1 MRRHSR
7 IFVRSASLATL
18 LSLGVLAWICAPAV
32 GAQQPAQE
40 AAPAAQAP
48 PSSQTPTPGR
58 GRGPIPVD
66 PRVQIRMHHFADT
79 NEDIPYALFVSSKV
93 KRDKKAP
100 LIVTLHGLGG
110 THTTMMRPVALDL
123 AEAGGYILLAPMG
136 YNPRGWY
143 GIPAGQR
150 RGGPPPNAAPPLD
163 SARGAVSDSRTANP
177 NGPPAPSADGAPA
190 RGRQGPPRGALA
202 NVNDPPNLRELSE
215 KDTLEVLELIRKE
228 YKIDDKRTYLMGHSM
243 GGAGTYYLAVKYP
256 EKWAAIAVLAPA
268 AFSLDPNSLS
278 KIPKMPVMVVHG
290 DMDTAVPVSL
300 SRTWVETMKSLKMP
314 HEYIEVPGG
323 DHGSVI
329 TSHQREVFA
338 FFAKHSR

>member
-1 MRRHSR
+1 MRAISY
-7 IFVRSASLATL
+7 AAL
-18 LSLGVLAWICAPAV
+18 LSCITFALICAPAV
-32 GAQQPAQE
+32 GAQQPA
-40 AAPAAQAP
+40 ATTAPAAQTP
-48 PSSQTPTPGR
+48 PAPGR
-58 GRGPIPVD
+58 GGRGPIPVD
-66 PRVQIRMHHFADT
+66 PRVQIRMHHFAET

-93 KRDKKAP
+93 KKDKKAP

-143 GIPAGQR
+143 GIPQGPR
-150 RGGPPPNAAPPLD
+150 RGGPP
-163 SARGAVSDSRTANP
+163 RGAVPNPTA
-177 NGPPAPSADGAPA
+177 PPPSPSADAPA
-190 RGRQGPPRGALA
+190 PARQGPPRGAFA

-215 KDTLEVLELIRKE
+215 KETLEVIELVTKE
-228 YKIDDKRTYLMGHSM
+228 FKVDDKRTYLMGHSM

-268 AFSLDPNSLS
+268 AFGLDPNSLS
-278 KIPKMPVMVVHG
+278 KIPKTPVMVVHG

-300 SRTWVETMKSLKMP
+300 SRTWVETMKSLKMK
-314 HEYIEVPGG
+314 HEYIEVAGG

-329 TSHQREVFA
+329 TSHQKEVFA

>member
-1 MRRHSR
+1 LVS
-7 IFVRSASLATL
+7 
-18 LSLGVLAWICAPAV
+18 GVLAWNAAAL
-32 GAQQPAQE
+32 GAQQTAQE
-40 AAPAAQAP
+40 TAPAAQAP
-48 PSSQTPTPGR
+48 PSAQPPPTPGR
-58 GRGPIPVD
+58 GGRGPIPVD

-110 THTTMMRPVALDL
+110 THTTMMRQVALDL
-123 AEAGGYILLAPMG
+123 AEAGGYVLLAPMG

-143 GIPAGQR
+143 GIPAGPR
-150 RGGPPPNAAPPLD
+150 RGGPPRGAAQNPTAAPPSSS
-163 SARGAVSDSRTANP
+163 SA
-177 NGPPAPSADGAPA
+177 APA
-190 RGRQGPPRGALA
+190 APARQGPPRGAFA

-215 KDTLEVLELIRKE
+215 KDSLNVIELIRKE

-256 EKWAAIAVLAPA
+256 QKWAAIAALAPA

-278 KIPKMPVMVVHG
+278 KIPKMPAMVVHG

-314 HEYIEVPGG
+314 YEYIEVPGG

>member
-1 MRRHSR
+1 MRRRSR
-7 IFVRSASLATL
+7 FFLPSVRCAAVLAC
-18 LSLGVLAWICAPAV
+18 GVLVWNGTGL

-40 AAPAAQAP
+40 T
-48 PSSQTPTPGR
+48 PSAQTPPAPGR

-150 RGGPPPNAAPPLD
+150 RGGPP
-163 SARGAVSDSRTANP
+163 RGAVQNP
-177 NGPPAPSADGAPA
+177 NASPSPSADAPA
-190 RGRQGPPRGALA
+190 PARQGPPRGALA

-215 KDTLEVLELIRKE
+215 KETLEVVELIHKE

-256 EKWAAIAVLAPA
+256 DKWAAIAVLAPA

-300 SRTWVETMKSLKMP
+300 SRTWAETMKTLKMP

-338 FFAKHSR
+338 FFAKHAR

>member
-1 MRRHSR
+1 MQKRSR
-7 IFVRSASLATL
+7 VFFRSVRIAALLACV
-18 LSLGVLAWICAPAV
+18 VLAWNASALR
-32 GAQQPAQE
+32 AQQPAQE
-40 AAPAAQAP
+40 TTPNA
-48 PSSQTPTPGR
+48 QTPPALGR

-66 PRVQIRMHHFADT
+66 PRVQIRMHHFAET

-93 KRDKKAP
+93 KPGKKAP

-110 THTTMMRPVALDL
+110 THTTMMRPAALDL

-150 RGGPPPNAAPPLD
+150 RGGPP
-163 SARGAVSDSRTANP
+163 RGAVQNP
-177 NGPPAPSADGAPA
+177 NGAPPSPSADAPA
-190 RGRQGPPRGALA
+190 PARQGPPRGALA

-215 KDTLEVLELIRKE
+215 KETLEVVDLIHQE

-300 SRTWVETMKSLKMP
+300 SRTWVETMKSLKMTNQ
-314 HEYIEVPGG
+314 YIEVPGG